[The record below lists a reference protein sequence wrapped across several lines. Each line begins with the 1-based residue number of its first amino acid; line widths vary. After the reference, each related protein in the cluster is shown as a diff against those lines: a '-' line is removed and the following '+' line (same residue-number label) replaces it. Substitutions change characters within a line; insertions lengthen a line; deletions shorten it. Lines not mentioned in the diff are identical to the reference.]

1 MSPSDYDQ
9 FFIQL
14 QKQIE
19 VNPSM
24 QYRIILGAIRSTDCP
39 YLKRKLRRV
48 FSGEISLAQIT
59 NLEISDN

>member
-1 MSPSDYDQ
+1 MSPSDYDE
-9 FFIQL
+9 FFIRL

-19 VNPSM
+19 VNPTM

-48 FSGEISLAQIT
+48 FSGETSLAQIT
-59 NLEISDN
+59 NVKMSEN